1 MLDQDDSFYLISLK
15 VSSPVCWITNGYYR
29 EKLYDENLRV
39 KGLTKSI
46 RGKDF

>member
-1 MLDQDDSFYLISLK
+1 MLDQDDNFYLISLK
-15 VSSPVCWITNGYYR
+15 VSSTVCWIMNGYYR

-46 RGKDF
+46 SGKDF

>member
-15 VSSPVCWITNGYYR
+15 VLSPVCWIMNKCYR

-46 RGKDF
+46 SGKDI